1 MDRLERY
8 DWEDEMRL
16 GISRMNEFDRGYY
29 IDNPYCY
36 VWEIDQI
43 PFDEEYQYKIII
55 RPQKDQSTVDTAVV
69 CLTNC

>member
-43 PFDEEYQYKIII
+43 PFDEEYYENLE
-55 RPQKDQSTVDTAVV
+55 DFDSDDE
-69 CLTNC
+69 N